1 MQNARDSYREVT
13 SDFGM
18 NAAVVKYWI
27 RASCLLITP
36 IAPHFA
42 EHIWRTVLGE
52 KTSVQFARWPTLSKP
67 VDKAVLTA
75 GEYMRST
82 VKAMR
87 DSEITMLKKLGKS
100 KNAPYDPKKPKSVRI
115 YVATS
120 FPAWQDKVV
129 AAVQTAYDPEKEK
142 VDDVKVRE
150 ILQKEGLI
158 KDKRAMPFAQLFKVL
173 HPSFLS
179 HA

>member
-1 MQNARDSYREVT
+1 MQMARDWYREVT
-13 SDFGM
+13 SDVGM
-18 NAAVVKYWI
+18 NAAVVEYWI

-42 EHIWRTVLGE
+42 EHIWHSVLGE
-52 KTSVQFARWPTLSKP
+52 KKSVQLALWPTLPAP
-67 VDKAVLTA
+67 VDRTILAA
-75 GEYMRST
+75 GEYMRTT

-87 DSEITMLKKLGKS
+87 DSEIAMLKKLSKS
-100 KNAPYDPKKPKSVRI
+100 KNAPFDPKKPKSARI
-115 YVATS
+115 YLATS

-129 AAVQTAYDPEKEK
+129 AAVQAAYDAEKEK

-158 KDKRAMPFAQLFKVL
+158 KDKRAMPFAHVFKVW
-173 HPSFLS
+173 
-179 HA
+179 

>member
-1 MQNARDSYREVT
+1 
-13 SDFGM
+13 
-18 NAAVVKYWI
+18 
-27 RASCLLITP
+27 
-36 IAPHFA
+36 
-42 EHIWRTVLGE
+42 
-52 KTSVQFARWPTLSKP
+52 
-67 VDKAVLTA
+67 
-75 GEYMRST
+75 MRST

-179 HA
+179 HVKAHY